1 MKFCKI
7 PIWLA
12 YLALLYIFAS
22 IYYLIVTRN
31 FGTPFRN
38 AVNRYPELIKIKY
51 ASVSKRKN
59 AFYKGIIIGLCV
71 LAISQPFSSCL

>member
-31 FGTPFRN
+31 LGTPFRN
-38 AVNRYPELIKIKY
+38 AVNKYPELIKIKY

-59 AFYKGIIIGLCV
+59 AFYNGIIIGLCV
-71 LAISQPFSSCL
+71 LTILQPFSSCL